1 MKPLKNLGLAAVVA
15 TALIAFAGT
24 GTASATVLCGNSTGT
39 TKCTE
44 AYAEGT
50 EIKAVNEGTTTLT
63 TSFKN
68 IECSESTVGGKVTN
82 PGGKS
87 TAVSGSVETLTFG
100 GCNCTVTV
108 LKKGT
113 LSVTQI
119 SGTDNGTLKS
129 SGAEVTASCSTIFGT
144 VHCIYATNETDLGTL
159 TGGNPAKMDISSA
172 NIPRLTTSAL
182 CDESANWDA
191 TYKVTGPTPL
201 YVGNTEEEVNGVE
214 AQAAPITQTVG
225 GKVKIILENKRKA
238 AITIGTDGVTDATVL
253 KMIGKSCAGALAA
266 GAKCETREL
275 ECLKPGIATWG
286 VVITPGNVLM
296 VETIECDK

>member
-1 MKPLKNLGLAAVVA
+1 MKPLKTFGLVAVVA
-15 TALIAFAGT
+15 TALMAFAGT
-24 GTASATVLCGNSTGT
+24 GTASATVLCGNSSGT
-39 TKCTE
+39 SKCTE

-50 EIKAVNEGTTTLT
+50 EIQAVNEGTTTLT

-68 IECSESTVGGKVTN
+68 IECSESTVAGKVTN

-87 TAVSGSVETLTFG
+87 TAVSGNVETLTFG
-100 GCNCTVTV
+100 SCNCTVTV

-113 LSVTQI
+113 LSVSQI
-119 SGTDNGTLKS
+119 AGTDNGTLSS

-144 VHCIYATNETDLGTL
+144 VHCIYSTSETDLGTL

-182 CDESANWDA
+182 CDETANWDA
-191 TYKVTGPTPL
+191 TYKITGPTPL
-201 YVGNTEEEVNGVE
+201 YVGNTEEEVSGVE
-214 AQAAPITQTVG
+214 EQGAVTTQVVG
-225 GKVKIILENKRKA
+225 GKVKIVINNKRKA

-253 KMIGKSCAGALAA
+253 KMIGKSCAGALAG

-275 ECLKPGIATWG
+275 ECLKAGVSTWG
-286 VVITPGNVLM
+286 VVITPGNVLL
-296 VETIECDK
+296 VRTIKCD